1 MNKKIIF
8 GSLLSVF
15 IIFILPSVPA
25 VEYNATLESNELGV
39 INEIK
44 CKDIKDFEERFKNID
59 HEELKERIKNSDL
72 RELKEKIQNIDINS
86 VYKEL
91 KVKLKDYSAEPKF
104 IIISLVV
111 IRVILTLIRTIVNL
125 GYTILIII
133 LDSLYTIIKIIIGVP
148 VVILIY
154 ILNTIISIVD
164 LILATIFDIIIP
176 GSNAAK
182 TYN

>member
-25 VEYNATLESNELGV
+25 VEYNATLESNEPGV

-44 CKDIKDFEERFKNID
+44 YKDIKDFEERFKNID

-86 VYKEL
+86 VYKD
-91 KVKLKDYSAEPKF
+91 VRIDY
-104 IIISLVV
+104 IIICP
-111 IRVILTLIRTIVNL
+111 TA
-125 GYTILIII
+125 
-133 LDSLYTIIKIIIGVP
+133 KI
-148 VVILIY
+148 
-154 ILNTIISIVD
+154 
-164 LILATIFDIIIP
+164 
-176 GSNAAK
+176 
-182 TYN
+182 